1 MPQMRVTIIDKV
13 YIDGSCGSK
22 TVASILLA
30 RLKRGGHLTHYYQDT
45 IPMRDPL
52 SVQLGPR
59 ISLSQCLQYKWAQG
73 NFPIIKNFRRT
84 IYLSIFL

>member
-30 RLKRGGHLTHYYQDT
+30 RLKRGGHLTRYTKKNRYQCV
-45 IPMRDPL
+45 IL
-52 SVQLGPR
+52 YQYGVAGP
-59 ISLSQCLQYKWAQG
+59 
-73 NFPIIKNFRRT
+73 
-84 IYLSIFL
+84 